1 MASGERGGSA
11 SRELER
17 GGCVVV
23 CELGSGQR
31 EREREEGKGE
41 GEKERAGGAVGKSI
55 EAFVRRVQL
64 SD

>member
-23 CELGSGQR
+23 CEVGNGQ
-31 EREREEGKGE
+31 GGE
-41 GEKERAGGAVGKSI
+41 GGEGDAVGKSI